1 MLENENTAI
10 VRRWFE
16 EVWNQ
21 RRLETIDELLDSNA
35 VAHDLGGTGASTRG
49 PAEFKVAAEQLLST
63 FGEANFVVEDIFG
76 VGDRVAVRLKGK
88 LRNTGPLGH
97 LPPTG
102 AEVTVP
108 VMCIVHVRDGKLIEG
123 WNFWD
128 VITALRSANAPPERT
143 RIF

>member
-1 MLENENTAI
+1 MLENENTVI

-21 RRLETIDELLDSNA
+21 RRLETIDELLDANA

-49 PAEFKVAAEQLLST
+49 PAEFKVAAEQLLT
-63 FGEANFVVEDIFG
+63 VFGEAHFVVEDIFG
-76 VGDRVAVRLKGK
+76 VGDRVAVRLRAK
-88 LRNTGPLGH
+88 LKNTGPLGH

-108 VMCIVHVRDGKLIEG
+108 VMCIVHVRHGKLIEG

-128 VITALRSANAPPERT
+128 VATALRAANAPAEQT
-143 RIF
+143 TIF